1 MPAGADSPG
10 RHVESDVQPFDDSV
24 EPVLSQPDM
33 TNSTAT
39 AATPIPALEPM
50 PVLLPPGGTMTRA
63 QPAIKQEAHGFASV
77 SQPCGGKRRPSWTRT
92 SLRISVTREIA
103 ERISV

>member
-1 MPAGADSPG
+1 MGSRAGIGVAAVAVLLVISGCDST
-10 RHVESDVQPFDDSV
+10 R
-24 EPVLSQPDM
+24 
-33 TNSTAT
+33 STASQCPKPV
-39 AATPIPALEPM
+39 AYDEATLKKISEALRA
-50 PVLLPPGGTMTRA
+50 LPPGGTMTRA

-77 SQPCGGKRRPSWTRT
+77 SQPCGGKRRPSWSRT